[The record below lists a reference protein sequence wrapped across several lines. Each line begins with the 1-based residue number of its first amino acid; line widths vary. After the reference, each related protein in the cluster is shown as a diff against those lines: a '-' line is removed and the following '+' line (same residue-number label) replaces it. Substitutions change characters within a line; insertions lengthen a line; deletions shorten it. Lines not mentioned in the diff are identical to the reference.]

1 MRCAAGLVALAM
13 ALSTAEIT
21 AAGAGLDP
29 DGASNELHTQIATL
43 KSQNL
48 AQGAALSAVKAA
60 IPAKQLASIMT
71 AVVVERC
78 PGDSPAS
85 VLEGHTADRCTT
97 SPLKAKEGN
106 ADGPAKQLALGEER
120 GGYGSYGSYGG
131 SSSSS
136 MKLKPGSA
144 ALKAWRVRGGDFS
157 QCKSE
162 GGHALCPVCDFEGGA
177 MPCQE
182 SRGRNAQRGGDP
194 KLYASNCRTEDGNN
208 LFVHPNSNRVYCFRK
223 FGGNARWNKEQWT
236 NVFLVGVHGKEKD
249 ALRPYGAIWITK
261 SFVGKMDKA
270 CSRSL
275 ADPNAVR

>member
-1 MRCAAGLVALAM
+1 MPLPRNKAGDPCTSLDTSLGEEDGITEGDAGPGLKQLTVVA
-13 ALSTAEIT
+13 S
-21 AAGAGLDP
+21 
-29 DGASNELHTQIATL
+29 ASQIATIKKKAEAVL
-43 KSQNL
+43 TRGHGSNTIAKVIKAEDVDS
-48 AQGAALSAVKAA
+48 GAV
-60 IPAKQLASIMT
+60 I
-71 AVVVERC
+71 V
-78 PGDSPAS
+78 
-85 VLEGHTADRCTT
+85 
-97 SPLKAKEGN
+97 
-106 ADGPAKQLALGEER
+106 
-120 GGYGSYGSYGG
+120 
-131 SSSSS
+131 
-136 MKLKPGSA
+136 KLKPGSA

>member
-1 MRCAAGLVALAM
+1 MKALLART
-13 ALSTAEIT
+13 ALPKIKQLQGTVK
-21 AAGAGLDP
+21 
-29 DGASNELHTQIATL
+29 EL
-43 KSQNL
+43 
-48 AQGAALSAVKAA
+48 KA
-60 IPAKQLASIMT
+60 KLASIGSKNT
-71 AVVVERC
+71 KKPLFKAV
-78 PGDSPAS
+78 
-85 VLEGHTADRCTT
+85 
-97 SPLKAKEGN
+97 
-106 ADGPAKQLALGEER
+106 
-120 GGYGSYGSYGG
+120 
-131 SSSSS
+131 
-136 MKLKPGSA
+136 KLKPGSA